1 MPRTR
6 SLAWSELKIGILAV
20 LAIIIASTLIFML
33 GGEGGFFWQR
43 YYLKARF
50 NNVATLKPGSPVR
63 VAGVEVGSVDEVALA
78 GAQVE
83 IVMQL
88 SKEVQDRVRTR
99 SVASIGSVSLL
110 GEGAVDITAT
120 LEGSPIPEWGYVPS
134 GTTPGQLADT
144 LAQGT
149 RSLEQAELLIRDIR
163 SGKGTIGQLVV
174 DEQLYRDLQKFVAAA
189 DRVTENVERGGGT
202 IGRLVKDPTAA
213 RELEASLK
221 NLTSITQRLTAGEG
235 SLGRLLK
242 DDAFA
247 RSLTSTAANVDVV
260 SGKLAKGD
268 GTAGKLIHD
277 PALYNRLDSVT
288 ARLDELLAQLDQG
301 QGTAGQL
308 LKDTRLYDTLTET
321 ATEIR
326 SLVSDI
332 RKDPRKYLNVKV
344 SIF

>member
-6 SLAWSELKIGILAV
+6 SLAWSELKIGILAIS
-20 LAIIIASTLIFML
+20 AIVIAATLIFML
-33 GGEGGFFWQR
+33 SGQGGFFWQR
-43 YYLKARF
+43 YHLKSRF
-50 NNVATLKPGSPVR
+50 TNVATLKSGSPVR
-63 VAGVEVGSVDEVALA
+63 VAGVEVGSVDSVELL
-78 GAQVE
+78 GAEVE

-88 SKEVQDRVRTR
+88 SNDVQDRVTTR
-99 SVASIGSVSLL
+99 SLASIGSVSLL

-120 LEGSPIPEWGYVPS
+120 LEGTPVPDWGYVRS
-134 GTTPGQLADT
+134 AHAPGQLSDA

-149 RSLEQAELLIRDIR
+149 KSLEQAELLLKDIR
-163 SGKGTIGQLVV
+163 SGKGTVGKLVV
-174 DEQLYRDLQKFVAAA
+174 DDRLYSDLQKFVAAA
-189 DRVTENVERGGGT
+189 DRVTETVERGRGS
-202 IGRLVKDPTAA
+202 IGRLVNDPTAA

-221 NLTSITQRLTAGEG
+221 NLTTITQRLTAGEG

-247 RSLTSTAANVDVV
+247 RSLTATAANTDVV
-260 SGKLAKGD
+260 TGKLARGE

-288 ARLDELLAQLDQG
+288 AKLDELLTDLNQG

-308 LKDTRLYDTLTET
+308 LRDKRLYDTLTDA

-326 SLVSDI
+326 SLISDI